1 MTGGSTQNRGVRAR
15 HRACPR
21 RSIPS
26 IVGESSRDSALPW
39 DQIEST
45 RFRAG
50 EPLDSTIE
58 SLTASQVERAKSD
71 PNFQYLVDRTR
82 DAEEA
87 RQRET
92 VSLNYEHRLIERE
105 EEVARELKRENERRK
120 ALDLEPLES
129 LEDLDEEDIPD
140 VLLEQAAGI
149 ATDLAEM
156 RELQRVPAQTAQNRG

>member
-1 MTGGSTQNRGVRAR
+1 MHPDIAL
-15 HRACPR
+15 
-21 RSIPS
+21 PS
-26 IVGESSRDSALPW
+26 LIDTEQFGESVRDSALPW
-39 DQIEST
+39 DTIQTT

-58 SLTASQVERAKSD
+58 SLTASQMERAKSD
-71 PNFQYLVDRTR
+71 PNFKYLVDRTR

-87 RQRET
+87 RQRKT
-92 VSLNYEHRLIERE
+92 VSLNYEQRLTERE
-105 EEVARELKRENERRK
+105 DEMDRELKRENERRQ
-120 ALDLEPLES
+120 ALSLEPLES
-129 LEDLDEEDIPD
+129 LEDLDEEDLPD

>member
-1 MTGGSTQNRGVRAR
+1 M
-15 HRACPR
+15 
-21 RSIPS
+21 
-26 IVGESSRDSALPW
+26 
-39 DQIEST
+39 
-45 RFRAG
+45 
-50 EPLDSTIE
+50 
-58 SLTASQVERAKSD
+58 ERAKSD
-71 PNFQYLVDRTR
+71 PNFKYLIDRTR

-105 EEVARELKRENERRK
+105 EEMARELGRENERRK